1 MSATIRRRYKIG
13 LFLVCGAVAAFA
25 IFVWFAAGQLVQ
37 PPRGHI
43 SEYHREWLLH
53 PEAHGM
59 RIMRDA
65 ASGGEFPYLL
75 VEPDSSAGPGA
86 RGVKVREQIAAMGI
100 QPPPFG
106 EVIGTL
112 VLLHGRTG
120 RKDAMLAI
128 AERFCAAG
136 FRCVIPDLPA
146 QGESPLKVQTFGA
159 RSFESA
165 LPSVV
170 LVDAAGKYGF
180 APAPAGVFGMSM
192 GGAYAISAA
201 SKHPDRWRAVVL
213 LSTFDSLP
221 LVIRARAR
229 RLVGPLSTLCV
240 PLVEEVSRRRS
251 GVSPTD
257 IVPAR
262 WANAIT
268 APTMVVHGTVDPLF
282 PSELGK
288 RLYNAIGSRE
298 KRWLEVE
305 GGSHDRVLTTPM
317 PLYATMSAWFLQ
329 WMAAV
334 PDTTETDAAVAQ

>member
-1 MSATIRRRYKIG
+1 MPKIRRSWKIMLG
-13 LFLVCGAVAAFA
+13 IMSLAAAALAAF
-25 IFVWFAAGQLVQ
+25 IWFAAGQIVQ
-37 PPRGHI
+37 PPRGYI

-59 RIMRDA
+59 RITRDA

-75 VEPDSSAGPGA
+75 VEPDSSTGPAA
-86 RGVKVREQIAAMGI
+86 RGSRVREQITALGL

-146 QGESPLKVQTFGA
+146 QGESSITVQTFGA

-170 LVDAAGKYGF
+170 LMDAATKFDF

-192 GGAYAISAA
+192 GGAYAVSAA
-201 SKHPDRWRAVVL
+201 SKHPEKWRALVL

-229 RLVGPLSTLCV
+229 RLVGPFSLLCV
-240 PLVEEVSRRRS
+240 PLVERVAQRRS
-251 GVSPTD
+251 GVCPAE
-257 IVPAR
+257 IVPAQ
-262 WANAIT
+262 WATAIS

-282 PSELGK
+282 PPELGK
-288 RLYNAIGSRE
+288 RLYEAIGSRE

-329 WMAAV
+329 WMDGQDVAPPKAA
-334 PDTTETDAAVAQ
+334 PDAGH